1 MSRLMMVACA
11 MAVLFGPNISAWAE
25 DKKDADDPLK
35 KDGQALQGKWE
46 RVMTTDTT
54 LLGKAKRAVKEI
66 DGDKETVT
74 WYGDKD
80 QVIRSHRV
88 TFKLAESGNV
98 RTFTYSDMEILE
110 GPGKGTK
117 VDVSG
122 SYVYRIAGDEFCEAS
137 GFLQNSRAYFE
148 FDKWKKVKEK

>member
-1 MSRLMMVACA
+1 
-11 MAVLFGPNISAWAE
+11 MAVLIGLNVPVSAE

-35 KDGQALQGKWE
+35 KDVQSLQGKWE
-46 RVMTTDTT
+46 RVVTTDASI
-54 LLGKAKRAVKEI
+54 LGKAKRAVKEI
-66 DGDKETVT
+66 DGNKETVT

-117 VDVSG
+117 VAVSG

-137 GFLQNSRAYFE
+137 GFLQDSRAYFE
-148 FDKWKKVKEK
+148 FDKWKKIKDK